1 MSEMVEMIV
10 EGGMIRTESASAI
23 TIKPIATYDM
33 TNAVERR
40 KAPRRTKKR
49 CVLKSVGK
57 KLKTRRSLLQI
68 VKAIHDSLRGG
79 FGYFHHGARY

>member
-40 KAPRRTKKR
+40 KAPR
-49 CVLKSVGK
+49 KS
-57 KLKTRRSLLQI
+57 TRDILM
-68 VKAIHDSLRGG
+68 
-79 FGYFHHGARY
+79 

>member
-23 TIKPIATYDM
+23 MIKPIATYDM

-40 KAPRRTKKR
+40 KAPR
-49 CVLKSVGK
+49 KS
-57 KLKTRRSLLQI
+57 TRDILM
-68 VKAIHDSLRGG
+68 
-79 FGYFHHGARY
+79 